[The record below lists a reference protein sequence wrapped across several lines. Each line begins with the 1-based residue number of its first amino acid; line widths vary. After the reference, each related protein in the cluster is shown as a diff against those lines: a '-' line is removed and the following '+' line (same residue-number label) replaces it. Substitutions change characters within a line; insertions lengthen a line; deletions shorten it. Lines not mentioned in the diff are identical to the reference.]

1 MNILGFLR
9 HGPTRWN
16 QEKIIQGI
24 SDIPLDPAKFQVEPW
39 QQLLARYGPWDLVVT
54 SSLSRCL
61 QTCDMLLPGLPRE
74 VDPDL
79 REQDWGEWTG
89 CTLKEIYRNS
99 PGSIEAQ
106 ELRGWNFT
114 PAGGESRREVLVR
127 ILAAISRATQDHDG
141 KKILFVSHLGVI
153 KFLIHYLS
161 KSQFQ
166 AGHTIQVSKRALHL
180 FRQEGPELSLLETNI
195 EIP

>member
-39 QQLLARYGPWDLVVT
+39 QRLLTRYGPWDLVVS

-61 QTCDMLLPGLPRE
+61 QTCDMLLPGLPRQ
-74 VDPDL
+74 VDPNL

-106 ELRGWNFT
+106 EHRGWDFT
-114 PAGGESRREVLVR
+114 PEGGESRREVLAR
-127 ILAAISRATQDHDG
+127 TLAAISRATQDHNG